1 MPTEEKYKPFLVVD
15 TEDLKVASDYSGLD
29 FGELL
34 SLDCVSYKML
44 FRDAF
49 IYKLKQTKEGQEYLE
64 NGGILEQTRPDRTSL
79 RTKCQGGGATG

>member
-1 MPTEEKYKPFLVVD
+1 MPTEEKYKPFLIVD
-15 TEDLKVASDYSGLD
+15 TEDLKVVSDYSGLD

-49 IYKLKQTKEGQEYLE
+49 IYKLKQSKEGQEYLE
-64 NGGILEQTRPDRTSL
+64 NCWILEQTSPDRKSL
-79 RTKCQGGGATG
+79 RNKFQGGGDKC

>member
-1 MPTEEKYKPFLVVD
+1 MPTEEKYKPFLIVD
-15 TEDLKVASDYSGLD
+15 TEDLKVVSDYSGLD

-49 IYKLKQTKEGQEYLE
+49 IYKLKQSKEGQEYLE
-64 NGGILEQTRPDRTSL
+64 NCWILEQTKPDRGSL
-79 RTKCQGGGATG
+79 RNKFKGGGDKC

>member
-1 MPTEEKYKPFLVVD
+1 MPTEEKYKPFLIVD

-49 IYKLKQTKEGQEYLE
+49 IYKLKQSKEGQEYLE
-64 NGGILEQTRPDRTSL
+64 YCWILEQTKPDRGSL
-79 RTKCQGGGATG
+79 RNKFKGGGDKC